1 MSAQQEVLG
10 TGERR
15 RRPLRTLLLAAV
27 PLLVAAAGGA
37 AAAQI
42 APDTVTQPASLP
54 VDETAQEVA
63 LVETRSDV
71 LAAVVAPE
79 VTGDATAGIPQIDIS
94 FAPEPEPLQA
104 SAPVANGGSSGG
116 STAGSVPSGSSSSG
130 SASSGSASAA
140 APQPAAQQSP
150 DAYCSAPSSPY
161 SAGGSVKGLLT
172 AANKE
177 RARIGVGS
185 LSWSGSLASAAT
197 SWSQSMASRDDAGNG
212 SALAHNPN
220 RPGGENVA
228 VSGSS
233 GGMSVS
239 AAVNKAHA
247 GWMYSGGHCRNVMNP
262 GYSTMGAGTA
272 STSNG
277 NAVYTTANYR

>member
-10 TGERR
+10 TGDRR
-15 RRPLRTLLLAAV
+15 RRPLRAFLLAAV
-27 PLLVAAAGGA
+27 PLLIAAAGGA

-42 APDTVTQPASLP
+42 APESVTQPASLP
-54 VDETAQEVA
+54 VDEAVQEVA
-63 LVETRSDV
+63 IVETRSDV

-79 VTGDATAGIPQIDIS
+79 VDDDAAAAIPQIDVS
-94 FAPEPEPLQA
+94 FAPEPEPLP
-104 SAPVANGGSSGG
+104 APAAAANGGSTTGPAPSRSG
-116 STAGSVPSGSSSSG
+116 TSGSSSNGSGSG
-130 SASSGSASAA
+130 SAPAS
-140 APQPAAQQSP
+140 QPAAQQSP
-150 DAYCSAPSSPY
+150 DAYCAAPSSPY

-177 RARIGVGS
+177 RARIGLGS
-185 LSWSGSLASAAT
+185 MSWSGSLASAAT
-197 SWSQSMASRDDAGNG
+197 SWSQSMASRDEAGNG

-233 GGMSVS
+233 GGMSVG
-239 AAVNKAHA
+239 AALNKAHV

-262 GYSTMGAGTA
+262 GYSTMGAGSA
-272 STSNG
+272 STANG